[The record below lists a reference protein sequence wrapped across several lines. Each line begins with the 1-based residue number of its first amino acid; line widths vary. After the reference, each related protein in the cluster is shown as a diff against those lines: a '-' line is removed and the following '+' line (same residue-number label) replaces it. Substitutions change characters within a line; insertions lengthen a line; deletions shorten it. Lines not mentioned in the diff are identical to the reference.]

1 MDPVTAAILIG
12 MAVSVGTAI
21 ITDNAQKKEA
31 KRARDEQEKL
41 RVDSVRAEIGETQ
54 QKTNLALGTAAKRP
68 TSGMQPSFASAAL
81 TGNQSSN
88 TSSAPTNTMGSSG
101 TF

>member
-12 MAVSVGTAI
+12 MAITSAGVGVYQNNKAVKAR
-21 ITDNAQKKEA
+21 NAANK
-31 KRARDEQEKL
+31 EQEKL
-41 RVDSVRAEIGETQ
+41 RVDSIRAEIGAQDQ
-54 QKTNLALGTAAKRP
+54 QTNLALGNAASRRTAP
-68 TSGMQPSFASAAL
+68 MQPSFASAAL

-88 TSSAPTNTMGSSG
+88 TTMAPSSAG